1 MYNILGS
8 LDFEGEYKKID
19 LTEKN
24 IFLKMYEKKIS
35 KPLRKLGHLNIVGTD
50 NQTIDELLNE
60 LSQIK
65 DKVEIKSIWLVFM
78 LWEVNS
84 SMALKAA
91 MVLAGISIV
100 LLVLYG
106 ADVAVSMSNT
116 DNEGFLP
123 LNDMQRGMG
132 LGGPA
137 ILLPI
142 VAFFIALKEKSKGL
156 GGLIIVSGILIIMG
170 GLAMIGTPAPEGVER
185 NPLMLFAP
193 AIIQL
198 ALGAIKIV
206 KS

>member
-1 MYNILGS
+1 
-8 LDFEGEYKKID
+8 
-19 LTEKN
+19 
-24 IFLKMYEKKIS
+24 MYEKKIS
-35 KPLRKLGHLNIVGTD
+35 KPLRKLGHLNLVGSD
-50 NQTIDELLNE
+50 NQTIDQLLDE

-65 DKVEIKSIWLVFM
+65 DKVKVKSIWLVFM
-78 LWEVNS
+78 LWIVNY

-91 MVLAGISIV
+91 MILAGISIV

-106 ADVAVSMSNT
+106 ADVAVTMGSS

-123 LNDMQRGMG
+123 MDDMQRGMG

-137 ILLPI
+137 IILPI
-142 VAFFIALKEKSKGL
+142 IAFFIALKEKSKGL
-156 GGLIIVSGILIIMG
+156 GGLIIISGILILIG

-185 NPLMLFAP
+185 NPIMLFAP